1 MGRYFKKKVFKK
13 RSKVPYIIIGAI
25 IGLIIL
31 IAIIYGI
38 VKLVKKSLK
47 PEYEVKTDL
56 TMEINDKQPEVKDL
70 FKVYKNMKD
79 NMVKVNLNDL
89 DVTKLGTYNIFVT
102 VNTEGEDDD
111 YVILATVVDT
121 IGPTLKLKEVTII
134 ENEETY
140 KLDDF
145 IESCSDNSNDFTYNY
160 TDDLMALFRKAGT
173 YTIKI
178 RAIDVNHN
186 ETIEETKLII
196 KTKDEEPIPEPEP
209 EPEPE
214 PTPEPTPEPEPE
226 PEPEPQPEPTP
237 EPEPEPTCAYG
248 SLEISGNS
256 KYPIAYYVAQNN
268 NNCPLD
274 AEKYDLSQYAPN
286 SVHVQELNKIANK
299 DLELLWTQTNTYI
312 IKNAE
317 LLYERVLN
325 KEKTGIVGY
334 RMHVIEYVDE
344 SGSLTT
350 ETVKG
355 KEEYIKENYYLNSD
369 GSRYYIVNQYNL
381 K

>member
-13 RSKVPYIIIGAI
+13 RSKVPYIIAGAI

-47 PEYEVKTDL
+47 PEYEIKTDL
-56 TMEINDKQPEVKDL
+56 TIELNDKQPEVKDL

-89 DVTKLGTYNIFVT
+89 DITRLGTYNIFVT
-102 VNTEGEDDD
+102 VNTGEADDD
-111 YVILATVVDT
+111 YVIFANVVDT
-121 IGPTLKLKEVTII
+121 TGPDLKLKPVTIL

-140 KLDDF
+140 SIKDF
-145 IESCSDNSNDFTYNY
+145 IESCTDNSNLFVYGY
-160 TDDLMALFRKAGT
+160 ADDEMSSYKKAGT
-173 YTIKI
+173 YQIIINAIDTNNNETSKETTLTIK
-178 RAIDVNHN
+178 AK
-186 ETIEETKLII
+186 EIE
-196 KTKDEEPIPEPEP
+196 
-209 EPEPE
+209 
-214 PTPEPTPEPEPE
+214 
-226 PEPEPQPEPTP
+226 PEPTP

-248 SLEISGNS
+248 SLEIGGNS
-256 KYPIAYYVAQNN
+256 KYPIAYYVANNN
-268 NNCPLD
+268 NNCPLN
-274 AEKYDLSQYAPN
+274 AEQYDLSQSSPN
-286 SVHVQELNKIANK
+286 SIHVQELNKLANA
-299 DLELLWTQTNTYI
+299 DLELLWNQTKTYI

-317 LLYERVLN
+317 LFYERVLN

-334 RMHVIEYVDE
+334 RIHVIEYVDE
-344 SGSLTT
+344 DGNMTT
-350 ETVKG
+350 QSVKG
-355 KEEYIKENYYLNSD
+355 NKDYIKEEYYLRSD